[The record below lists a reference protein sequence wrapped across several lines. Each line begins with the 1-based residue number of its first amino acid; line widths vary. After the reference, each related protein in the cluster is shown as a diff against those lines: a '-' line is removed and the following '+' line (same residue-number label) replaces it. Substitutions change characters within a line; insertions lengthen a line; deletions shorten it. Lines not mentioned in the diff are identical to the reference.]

1 MYIPADIPQV
11 LASPSGQRRLR
22 GILVSK
28 GSRPEQRSRGVRLY
42 DDRRE
47 LFLSGTRHLTLPRG
61 RPSKTGTHVHI
72 VNYRHVIHSLKRK
85 PMALL
90 NLIYRDVLFPRD
102 AYRRCFEV
110 ALERLTEREAE
121 LAAEIDRV
129 LDKGRLPAPNDLK
142 ARFAPDPSQMPRIE
156 ITRPYLAG
164 YGSLLSVGG
173 AS

>member
-1 MYIPADIPQV
+1 MAATPDGHVPRTCCRSSDSGLRCR
-11 LASPSGQRRLR
+11 LA
-22 GILVSK
+22 V
-28 GSRPEQRSRGVRLY
+28 
-42 DDRRE
+42 
-47 LFLSGTRHLTLPRG
+47 TL
-61 RPSKTGTHVHI
+61 
-72 VNYRHVIHSLKRK
+72 L
-85 PMALL
+85 ALAHEE
-90 NLIYRDVLFPRD
+90 N
-102 AYRRCFEV
+102 C
-110 ALERLTEREAE
+110 EAE